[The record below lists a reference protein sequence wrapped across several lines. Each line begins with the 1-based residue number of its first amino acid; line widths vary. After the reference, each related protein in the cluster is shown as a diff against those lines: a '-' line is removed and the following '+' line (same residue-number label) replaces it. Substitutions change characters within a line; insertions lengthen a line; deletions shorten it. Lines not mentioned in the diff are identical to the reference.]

1 MSEFS
6 SQQVKT
12 LAKLLG
18 RQPCEVPKG
27 TPECFLLR
35 YVFLEALIRLVGRY
49 YRERSTTQKKAAT
62 EDSSLNVEVVKRSLK
77 HFGVLVDERRVD
89 GLLASPKAKRGQKT
103 ARVLRNGLVHRWDV
117 SDAKEA
123 VERFDELVTAMMEL
137 VDAIAMRVKGQTP

>member
-1 MSEFS
+1 MSDFS
-6 SQQVKT
+6 TQQAKQ

-18 RQPCEVPKG
+18 RPPNGLLRG
-27 TPECFLLR
+27 TAECFLLR

-49 YRERSTTQKKAAT
+49 YRERSTTQKRVV
-62 EDSSLNVEVVKRSLK
+62 EQDGSLNVDVVKRSLK

-117 SDAKEA
+117 GDADEVIKRFEEIEVAMSGLVEAISD
-123 VERFDELVTAMMEL
+123 
-137 VDAIAMRVKGQTP
+137 RVKGVAA